1 MRARWQLVGVG
12 AAVVMTSALLLAGSA
27 LAVTIT
33 SFTPKAGLAED
44 QPYCPGG
51 HVTITGTGF
60 VSDGGVTAVAF
71 GGVPAVDVQ
80 VGSDNTINVMVPK
93 GAKTGPITVTTRAGT
108 ASTQTLNAASNVTP
122 IGEISLPN
130 NLFTVNDCWGRVA
143 YDAAYGAGATTA
155 SSTAAAKASVSS
167 FSPTRGKAGA
177 KVTIT
182 GSNFTGA
189 TAVTFAGVKATF
201 KVASATKITA
211 NVPSGAKTGKINVTT
226 PAGTATSKGTFT
238 KL

>member
-33 SFTPKAGLAED
+33 AFTPKAGLAED

-51 HVTITGTGF
+51 HVTITGSGF
-60 VSDGGVTAVAF
+60 VSDGGVTAVTF
-71 GGVPAVDVQ
+71 GGGVNAVDVQ
-80 VGSDNTINVMVPK
+80 VGSDNTINVMVPT

-122 IGEISLPN
+122 IGEIALPN

-143 YDAAYGAGATTA
+143 GTTSATTA
-155 SSTAAAKASVSS
+155 TGATVTISS
-167 FSPTRGKAGA
+167 FSPIKAKAGT
-177 KVTIT
+177 KVTIVGT
-182 GSNFTGA
+182 NLTGA
-189 TAVTFAGVKATF
+189 TGVKIGGVKATF
-201 KVASATKITA
+201 TVASGTKITA
-211 NVPSGAKTGKINVTT
+211 TVPARAKTGKISVTT
-226 PAGTATSKGTFT
+226 PAGTFTSTRTFT
-238 KL
+238 RL